1 METPS
6 ETRRLRGRPFP
17 KGNGGRK
24 PGSRNRTTAVA
35 EALLRDEEANLVRK
49 GIELAKAGDVAM
61 LKFFLDRILPRE
73 RSVRIDL
80 PPMERADDAV
90 DALGI
95 IIKAVGNGEISPNEA
110 VSFAKLIDIYARAI
124 NVHEGE
130 WWLEKIQRD
139 VDALRQP

>member
-1 METPS
+1 M
-6 ETRRLRGRPFP
+6 
-17 KGNGGRK
+17 
-24 PGSRNRTTAVA
+24 
-35 EALLRDEEANLVRK
+35 RK

>member
-1 METPS
+1 MHIS
-6 ETRRLRGRPFP
+6 ICAALQANYWHP
-17 KGNGGRK
+17 KYWGWYKYKAPYVWKHR
-24 PGSRNRTTAVA
+24 
-35 EALLRDEEANLVRK
+35 